1 MKKILFLLSAG
12 IILMKPVI
20 ASKLTDILPFLEEKI
35 KKAQEQFN
43 TPGFAIAFIEGDQI
57 RYMKGFGV
65 RAYGQEELINTET
78 LFQIGSVT
86 KGMTATLIA
95 SLLSE
100 NILNLDDKIIK
111 HFPDFKYC
119 DEEHTQNLTIKD
131 VLSHQS
137 GLPGYAGDVDI
148 QAGKY
153 FQEVLPTLVDLTP
166 IAPIKEKF
174 SYQNVLYC
182 VPGQIAEKALK
193 KDINALFQEKLFN
206 PLGLKNASLGIKA
219 LDTSYNKALSHK
231 VGQTFTRVLP
241 YSEFGYRIPYAGGI
255 NMSIEDLAKYA
266 LLHINKGKING
277 QAYIPENIIDELH
290 KVQIDTTGT
299 ERRPYYKNFY
309 PKERVKNTGYGL
321 GWRIYD
327 WGGQKAIGHG
337 GFVNGQLSMISFLPD
352 QKVGIVVLAN
362 AATPLGT
369 TIRSYL
375 FDRYLGLS
383 DIDWLDRA
391 KIIKARDKVQPTKK
405 HQPKKAP
412 HKKEIIKKEVIKKE
426 MIQKKGPK
434 KALPQ
439 KQITKKH
446 IVQKRKIVKKD

>member
-1 MKKILFLLSAG
+1 MKKILFLLSTG

-35 KKAQEQFN
+35 KAAQEQFN
-43 TPGFAIAFIEGDQI
+43 TPGFAIALIEGDQI
-57 RYMKGFGV
+57 RYMKGYGV
-65 RAYGQEELINTET
+65 RAYGQEEPITTET

-86 KGMTATLIA
+86 KGMTATLVAQLI
-95 SLLSE
+95 SE
-100 NILNLDDKIIK
+100 GKLNFDDKIIK
-111 HFPDFKYC
+111 YFPDFKYC

-131 VLSHQS
+131 VLSHRS

-153 FQEVLPTLVDLTP
+153 FQDVLPTLVDLTP
-166 IAPIKEKF
+166 IAPLKEKF

-182 VPGQIAEKALK
+182 VPGQITEKVVK
-193 KDINALFQEKLFN
+193 KDMNTLFQEKLFN
-206 PLGLKNASLGIKA
+206 PLKLKNASLGINA
-219 LDTSYNKALSHK
+219 LNTSNNKALSHK

-241 YSEFGYRIPYAGGI
+241 YSEFGYRIPYAGGV
-255 NMSIEDLAKYA
+255 NMSIEDLAQYA
-266 LLHINKGKING
+266 QLHINRGKING
-277 QAYIPENIIDELH
+277 QTYIPETIIDELH
-290 KVQIDTTGT
+290 KVQIDTTGS

-327 WGGQKAIGHG
+327 WNAQKAIGHG
-337 GFVNGQLSMISFLPD
+337 GFVNGQLSMISFLPN
-352 QKVGIVVLAN
+352 QKIGIVVLAN

-375 FDRYLGLS
+375 FDRYLDLN

-391 KIIKARDKVQPTKK
+391 KIIKARDKTQPTKK
-405 HQPKKAP
+405 HHPKKVP
-412 HKKEIIKKEVIKKE
+412 LKKELIKKEVV
-426 MIQKKGPK
+426 K

-439 KQITKKH
+439 KTISKKNPPK
-446 IVQKRKIVKKD
+446 KRRIVKKD